1 MKTKNTYPEIDEL
14 LINKLKKDFP
24 NKLPK
29 KEISA
34 YELGFLIGQQSIIS
48 KLEYEMNEQNE
59 TDTEIEEE

>member
-24 NKLPK
+24 NKLPE

-59 TDTEIEEE
+59 TDTEIEE